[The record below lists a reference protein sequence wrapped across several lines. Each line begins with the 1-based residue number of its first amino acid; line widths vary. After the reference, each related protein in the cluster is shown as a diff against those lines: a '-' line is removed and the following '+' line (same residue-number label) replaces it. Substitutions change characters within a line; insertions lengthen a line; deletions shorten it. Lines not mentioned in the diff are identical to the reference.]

1 MRHAYLVPR
10 VGPRMVR
17 WSSAL
22 VAVAGA
28 VLGGLACS
36 KAPPPGEIASGEIA
50 SEEIAPEEIARVPT
64 YTEGIVFDHDG
75 NAYVSHDKF
84 ITRVTPSGEAAVWAE
99 TGSPNGH
106 KVLADGTHLVCDR
119 LGSVF
124 HLDRDGK
131 VLGEASAECEGEP
144 LRTPNDICL
153 DTPHQ
158 GFYFT
163 DPGGSREK
171 PAGTLHYVD
180 SNGKTHLAAGELFYP
195 NGIVLRPGGKT
206 LLVGESMRNRI
217 VEFDV
222 LAPGKLGPP
231 KVFAELP
238 TKGPN
243 QLDNKPDGMALDEN
257 GNLYVAHYGMGQVQV
272 LDPSGTLIRRISA
285 GPVIF
290 TSNVAFAGPERGRLY
305 ITGSIGPSEQT
316 TGVLYRVKLNEVTG
330 LNILPP
336 TR

>member
-1 MRHAYLVPR
+1 M
-10 VGPRMVR
+10 
-17 WSSAL
+17 AL
-22 VAVAGA
+22 GM
-28 VLGGLACS
+28 LLPACS
-36 KAPPPGEIASGEIA
+36 QAP
-50 SEEIAPEEIARVPT
+50 APEEVTRVPT

-84 ITRVTPSGEAAVWAE
+84 VSRVTPSGETTVWAE

-119 LGSVF
+119 LGFVY

-131 VLGEASAECEGEP
+131 ILGKASEECDGEP

-153 DTPHQ
+153 DAPNG

-171 PAGTLHYVD
+171 PVGTVHYVD
-180 SNGKTHLAAGELFYP
+180 SAGKTHLAAGELSYP

-222 LAPGKLGPP
+222 PAPGKLGPP
-231 KVFAELP
+231 RVFAELP
-238 TKGPN
+238 SKGSN
-243 QLDNKPDGMALDEN
+243 QLDNKPDGMALDEQ

-272 LDPSGTLIRRISA
+272 LDPSGKLIRQISA
-285 GPVIF
+285 SPVIF
-290 TSNVAFAGPERGRLY
+290 TSNVAFGGPDRNQLY
-305 ITGSIGPSEQT
+305 ITGSIGPTEQT
-316 TGVLYRVKLNEVTG
+316 TGVLYRVRLNGGRG
-330 LNILPP
+330 LNILPQP
-336 TR
+336 N